1 MNNNIKASTKINIM
15 GDILSK
21 LCIISMVLGITLLI
35 LVSDKIDIPSSTI
48 SSISKEDV
56 NKGIK
61 IKGIVTKVINKEN
74 INILEIKD
82 NSSSIKVVLF
92 DSEGYIIEKN
102 SFVEVYGKVS
112 LYEGNLEIIAETI
125 KKLN

>member
-1 MNNNIKASTKINIM
+1 M